1 MSEDN
6 MPNVQAE
13 PGERIAPKA
22 GKPRRVKK
30 ERTGKRNT
38 EKAPPDKVRRVTAL
52 VLLVCVGLFVFYVMT
67 DRFIPSTDM
76 ARVRGY
82 VIPVT
87 PLVSGRVVEVAVEP
101 NDIVQAGAPLVKI
114 DPEDYELAV
123 QEAEQE
129 LVKAG
134 QSVGAKTATVASAQA
149 KVSDALANQAHIRTQ
164 ATRILTMTKKGIVP
178 KAEADKTRA
187 ALASAKAQVES
198 AQANLDQARKQLG
211 ADGKE
216 NSVVK
221 SALLKLQKA
230 QLDLERTII
239 RAPAI
244 GGVSNFRLDEGFY
257 ARAGQP
263 LLTFVSGEDV
273 WIDAYFRE
281 NSLGNMIVGDEV
293 EIVLDYAPGR
303 VFKGKVASID
313 WGISWGQSEQAGQLA
328 SVDAQTGWLRQTQR
342 FPVTIRFD
350 DDTARGFRRVG
361 GQADVIVYTQDS
373 SVLNIFGRLWI
384 RFISWMSYVR

>member
-1 MSEDN
+1 

-13 PGERIAPKA
+13 PDERIRARSAKPK
-22 GKPRRVKK
+22 RVKK
-30 ERTGKRNT
+30 DRTKKEKKQRTAQEKVKRAT
-38 EKAPPDKVRRVTAL
+38 FF
-52 VLLVCVGLFVFYVMT
+52 VLLICIGLFIFYVLA
-67 DRFIPSTDM
+67 DRYIPSTDM

-87 PLVSGRVVEVAVEP
+87 PLVSGRVVEVQVEP
-101 NDIVQAGAPLVKI
+101 NQVVQPGDALIRI
-114 DPEDYELAV
+114 DPADYQLAV
-123 QEAEQE
+123 EEAEQG

-134 QSVGAKTATVASAQA
+134 QSVGVQTASVASAQA
-149 KVSDALANQAHIRTQ
+149 KLSDALANQAHIRTQ
-164 ATRILTMTKKGIVP
+164 ASRILAMAKKGIVP

-187 ALASAKAQVES
+187 SLASAKAQVES
-198 AQANLDQARKQLG
+198 AQANLEQAKTQLG
-211 ADGKE
+211 AKGKN
-216 NSVVK
+216 NSQMK

-230 QLDLERTII
+230 QLDLERTVL

-257 ARAGQP
+257 ARSGQP

-313 WGISWGQSEQAGQLA
+313 WGINWGQTEQVGQLA
-328 SVDAQTGWLRQTQR
+328 SVSSQTGWLRQTQR
-342 FPVTIRFD
+342 FPVTIQFD
-350 DDTARGFRRVG
+350 DDSARGLRRVG
-361 GQADVIVYTQDS
+361 GQADVIVYTQENS
-373 SVLNIFGRLWI
+373 ALNIFGRIWI
-384 RFISWMSYVR
+384 RIVSWLSYVR

>member
-1 MSEDN
+1 MSEEN

-22 GKPRRVKK
+22 GKPKRVKK
-30 ERTGKRNT
+30 ERV
-38 EKAPPDKVRRVTAL
+38 EKPKKDKPPMDKVKKLTFM
-52 VLLVCVGLFVFYVMT
+52 VLLVCIGLFVFYVLA

-82 VIPVT
+82 VIPIT
-87 PLVSGRVVEVAVEP
+87 PLVSGRVVDVMVEP
-101 NDIVQAGAPLVKI
+101 NDIVQPGAPLVRI
-114 DPEDYELAV
+114 DPADYQLAV
-123 QEAEQE
+123 QEAEQG

-134 QSVGAKTATVASAQA
+134 QSVGVQTASVASAQA
-149 KVSDALANQAHIRTQ
+149 KLSDALANQAHIRTQ
-164 ATRILTMTKKGIVP
+164 ASRILAMAKKGIVP

-187 ALASAKAQVES
+187 ALASAKAQVET
-198 AQANLDQARKQLG
+198 AQANLEQAKKQLG
-211 ADGKE
+211 STGKE
-216 NSVVK
+216 NSAVK

-230 QLDLERTII
+230 QIDLERTVL

-257 ARAGQP
+257 ARSGQP

-293 EIVLDYAPGR
+293 EIVLDFAPGR

-328 SVDAQTGWLRQTQR
+328 SVTPQTGWLRQTQR
-342 FPVTIRFD
+342 FPVAIQFD

-373 SVLNIFGRLWI
+373 SVLNMFGRIWI
-384 RFISWMSYVR
+384 RLMSWLSYVR

>member
-1 MSEDN
+1 MSDEN

-13 PGERIAPKA
+13 PDERIRARSAKPK
-22 GKPRRVKK
+22 RVKK
-30 ERTGKRNT
+30 ERTKKEKKQRTAQEKVKRAT
-38 EKAPPDKVRRVTAL
+38 FF
-52 VLLVCVGLFVFYVMT
+52 VLLICIGLFIFYVLA
-67 DRFIPSTDM
+67 DRYIPSTDM

-87 PLVSGRVVEVAVEP
+87 PLVSGRVVEVQVEP
-101 NDIVQAGAPLVKI
+101 NQVVQPGDALIRI
-114 DPEDYELAV
+114 DPADYQLAV
-123 QEAEQE
+123 EEAEQG

-134 QSVGAKTATVASAQA
+134 QSVGVQTASVASAQA
-149 KVSDALANQAHIRTQ
+149 KLSDALANQAHIRTQ
-164 ATRILTMTKKGIVP
+164 ASRILAMAKKGIVP

-187 ALASAKAQVES
+187 SLASAKAQVES
-198 AQANLDQARKQLG
+198 AQANLEQAKTQLG
-211 ADGKE
+211 AKGKN
-216 NSVVK
+216 NSQMK

-230 QLDLERTII
+230 QLDLERTVL

-313 WGISWGQSEQAGQLA
+313 WGINWGQAEQVGQLA
-328 SVDAQTGWLRQTQR
+328 SVSPQTGWLRQTQR
-342 FPVTIRFD
+342 FPVTIQFD
-350 DDTARGFRRVG
+350 DDNARGLRRVG
-361 GQADVIVYTQDS
+361 GQADVIVYTQENS
-373 SVLNIFGRLWI
+373 ALNIFGRIWI
-384 RFISWMSYVR
+384 RLVSWLSYVR

>member
-1 MSEDN
+1 

-13 PGERIAPKA
+13 PGERIAPKGA
-22 GKPRRVKK
+22 KPKRVKK
-30 ERTGKRNT
+30 ERLGRTKK
-38 EKAPPDKVRRVTAL
+38 EPSPSDKVKKMTVV
-52 VLLVCVGLFVFYVMT
+52 VLLICIGLFVFYVLA
-67 DRFIPSTDM
+67 DRYIPSTDM

-87 PLVSGRVVEVAVEP
+87 PLVSGRVVEVSVEP
-101 NDIVQAGAPLVKI
+101 NDVVQAGVPLVKI
-114 DPEDYELAV
+114 DPADYQLAV
-123 QEAEQE
+123 QEAEQG

-134 QSVGAKTATVASAQA
+134 QSVGVQTASVASAQA
-149 KVSDALANQAHIRTQ
+149 QLSDALANQAHVRTQ
-164 ATRILTMTKKGIVP
+164 ASRILALSKKGIVP

-187 ALASAKAQVES
+187 ALESAKAQVAT
-198 AQANLDQARKQLG
+198 AQANLEQARKQLG
-211 ADGKE
+211 TSGKE
-216 NSVVK
+216 NSAVK

-230 QLDLERTII
+230 QIDLERTIL
-239 RAPAI
+239 RAPAM

-257 ARAGQP
+257 ARSGQP

-281 NSLGNMIVGDEV
+281 NSLGKMIVGDEA
-293 EIVLDYAPGR
+293 EIVLDYAPGK

-313 WGISWGQSEQAGQLA
+313 WGISWGQNEQAGQLA
-328 SVDAQTGWLRQTQR
+328 SVTGQTGWLRQTQR
-342 FPVTIRFD
+342 FPVTVRFD

-373 SVLNIFGRLWI
+373 SILNVFGRAWI
-384 RFISWMSYVR
+384 RVISWLSYVR

>member
-1 MSEDN
+1 MSEEN

-22 GKPRRVKK
+22 GKPKRVKK
-30 ERTGKRNT
+30 ERV
-38 EKAPPDKVRRVTAL
+38 EKPKKDKPPVDKVKRLTVV
-52 VLLVCVGLFVFYVMT
+52 VLLICVGLFVFYVLA
-67 DRFIPSTDM
+67 DRYIPSTDM

-87 PLVSGRVVEVAVEP
+87 PLVSGRVVDVLVEP
-101 NDIVQAGAPLVKI
+101 NDVVQAGDPLVRI
-114 DPEDYELAV
+114 DPADYQLAV
-123 QEAEQE
+123 QEAEQG

-134 QSVGAKTATVASAQA
+134 QGVGVQTAFVASAQA
-149 KVSDALANQAHIRTQ
+149 KLSEALANQAHVRTQ
-164 ATRILTMTKKGIVP
+164 ASRILAMAKKGIMP
-178 KAEADKTRA
+178 KAEADKSRA
-187 ALASAKAQVES
+187 ALASAKAQVET
-198 AQANLDQARKQLG
+198 AQANLEQAKKQLG
-211 ADGKE
+211 STGKE
-216 NSVVK
+216 NSAVK

-230 QLDLERTII
+230 QIDLERTVL

-244 GGVSNFRLDEGFY
+244 GGVSNFRLNEGFY
-257 ARAGQP
+257 AQSGQP

-273 WIDAYFRE
+273 WVDAYFRE

-293 EIVLDYAPGR
+293 EIVLDFAPGR

-313 WGISWGQSEQAGQLA
+313 WGISWGQSEQAGQLV
-328 SVDAQTGWLRQTQR
+328 SVTPQTGWLRQTQR
-342 FPVTIRFD
+342 FPVAIRFD

-373 SVLNIFGRLWI
+373 SVLNMFGRVWI
-384 RFISWMSYVR
+384 RIMSWLSYVR

>member
-1 MSEDN
+1 MSEEN

-22 GKPRRVKK
+22 GKPKRVKK
-30 ERTGKRNT
+30 ERV
-38 EKAPPDKVRRVTAL
+38 EKPKKDKPPVDKVKRLTGI
-52 VLLVCVGLFVFYVMT
+52 VLLICVGLFVFYVLA
-67 DRFIPSTDM
+67 DRYIPSTDM

-87 PLVSGRVVEVAVEP
+87 PLVSGRVVDVMVEP
-101 NDIVQAGAPLVKI
+101 NDVVQAGDPLVRI
-114 DPEDYELAV
+114 DPADYQLAV
-123 QEAEQE
+123 QEAEQG

-134 QSVGAKTATVASAQA
+134 QGVGVQTASVASAQA
-149 KVSDALANQAHIRTQ
+149 KLSDALANQAHVRTQ
-164 ATRILTMTKKGIVP
+164 ASRILAMAKKGIMP
-178 KAEADKTRA
+178 KAEADKSRA
-187 ALASAKAQVES
+187 ALASAKAQVET
-198 AQANLDQARKQLG
+198 AQANLEQAKKQLG
-211 ADGKE
+211 STGKE
-216 NSVVK
+216 NSAVK

-230 QLDLERTII
+230 QIDLERTVL

-244 GGVSNFRLDEGFY
+244 GGVSNFRLNEGFY
-257 ARAGQP
+257 AQSGQP

-293 EIVLDYAPGR
+293 EIVLDFAPGR

-313 WGISWGQSEQAGQLA
+313 WGISWGQSEQAGQLV
-328 SVDAQTGWLRQTQR
+328 SVTPQTGWLRQTQR
-342 FPVTIRFD
+342 FPVAIRFD

-373 SVLNIFGRLWI
+373 SVLNMFGRVWI
-384 RFISWMSYVR
+384 RIMSWLSYVR

>member
-1 MSEDN
+1 MSDEN

-13 PGERIAPKA
+13 PDERIRARSAKPK
-22 GKPRRVKK
+22 RVKK
-30 ERTGKRNT
+30 DRTKKEKKQRTAQEKVKRAT
-38 EKAPPDKVRRVTAL
+38 FF
-52 VLLVCVGLFVFYVMT
+52 VLLICIGLFIFYVLA
-67 DRFIPSTDM
+67 DRYIPSTDM

-87 PLVSGRVVEVAVEP
+87 PLVSGRVVEVQVEP
-101 NDIVQAGAPLVKI
+101 NQVVQPGDALIRI
-114 DPEDYELAV
+114 DPADYQLAV
-123 QEAEQE
+123 EEAEQG

-134 QSVGAKTATVASAQA
+134 QSVGVQTASVASAQA
-149 KVSDALANQAHIRTQ
+149 KLSDALANQAHIRTQ
-164 ATRILTMTKKGIVP
+164 ASRILAMAKKGIVP

-187 ALASAKAQVES
+187 SLASAKAQVES
-198 AQANLDQARKQLG
+198 AQANLEQAKTQLG
-211 ADGKE
+211 AKGKN
-216 NSVVK
+216 NSQMK

-230 QLDLERTII
+230 QLDLERTVL

-257 ARAGQP
+257 ARSGQP

-313 WGISWGQSEQAGQLA
+313 WGINWGQTEQVGQLA
-328 SVDAQTGWLRQTQR
+328 SVSSQTGWLRQTQR
-342 FPVTIRFD
+342 FPVTIQFD
-350 DDTARGFRRVG
+350 DDSARGLRRVG
-361 GQADVIVYTQDS
+361 GQADVIVYTQENS
-373 SVLNIFGRLWI
+373 ALNIFGRIWI
-384 RFISWMSYVR
+384 RIVSWLSYVR

>member
-1 MSEDN
+1 MSEEN

-13 PGERIAPKA
+13 PGERIAPKVS
-22 GKPRRVKK
+22 KPKRVKK
-30 ERTGKRNT
+30 ERLGKTKKETSPSDNVKKLT
-38 EKAPPDKVRRVTAL
+38 VM
-52 VLLVCVGLFVFYVMT
+52 VLLICVGLFVFYVLA

-87 PLVSGRVVEVAVEP
+87 PLVSGRVVEVVVEP
-101 NDIVQAGAPLVKI
+101 NDVVQAGAPLVKI
-114 DPEDYELAV
+114 DPADYQLAV
-123 QEAEQE
+123 QEAEQG

-134 QSVGAKTATVASAQA
+134 KNVGVQTASVASAQA
-149 KVSDALANQAHIRTQ
+149 KLSDALANQTHVRTQ
-164 ATRILTMTKKGIVP
+164 ASRILALTKKGIVP
-178 KAEADKTRA
+178 KAEADKSRA
-187 ALASAKAQVES
+187 ALESAKAQVAT
-198 AQANLDQARKQLG
+198 AQANLEQARKQLG
-211 ADGKE
+211 SSGKE
-216 NSVVK
+216 NSAVK

-230 QLDLERTII
+230 QIDLDRTIL
-239 RAPAI
+239 RAPAL

-257 ARAGQP
+257 ARSGQP

-313 WGISWGQSEQAGQLA
+313 WGISWGENEQAGQLA
-328 SVDAQTGWLRQTQR
+328 SVAGQAGWLRQTQR

-373 SVLNIFGRLWI
+373 SLLNVFGRVWI
-384 RFISWMSYVR
+384 RAISWLSYVR

>member
-1 MSEDN
+1 MSDEN

-13 PGERIAPKA
+13 PDERIRARSAKPK
-22 GKPRRVKK
+22 RVKK
-30 ERTGKRNT
+30 ERTKKEKKQRTAQEKVKRAT
-38 EKAPPDKVRRVTAL
+38 FF
-52 VLLVCVGLFVFYVMT
+52 VLLICIGLFIFYVFA
-67 DRFIPSTDM
+67 DRYIPSTDM

-87 PLVSGRVVEVAVEP
+87 PLVSGRVVEVQVEP
-101 NDIVQAGAPLVKI
+101 NQVVQTGDALIRI
-114 DPEDYELAV
+114 DPADYQLAV
-123 QEAEQE
+123 EEAEQG

-134 QSVGAKTATVASAQA
+134 QSVGVQTASVASAQA
-149 KVSDALANQAHIRTQ
+149 KLSDALANQAHIRTQ
-164 ATRILTMTKKGIVP
+164 ASRILTMAKKGIVP

-187 ALASAKAQVES
+187 SLARAKAQVES
-198 AQANLDQARKQLG
+198 AQANLEQAKTQLG
-211 ADGKE
+211 AKGKG
-216 NSVVK
+216 NSQMR

-230 QLDLERTII
+230 QLDLERTVL

-313 WGISWGQSEQAGQLA
+313 WGINWGQAEQVGQLA
-328 SVDAQTGWLRQTQR
+328 SVSPQTGWLRQTQR
-342 FPVTIRFD
+342 FPVTIQFD
-350 DDTARGFRRVG
+350 DDNARGLRRVG
-361 GQADVIVYTQDS
+361 GQADVIVYTQENS
-373 SVLNIFGRLWI
+373 ALNIFGRIWI
-384 RFISWMSYVR
+384 RLVSWLSYVR

>member
-1 MSEDN
+1 MSEEN

-22 GKPRRVKK
+22 GKPKRVKK
-30 ERTGKRNT
+30 ERV
-38 EKAPPDKVRRVTAL
+38 EKPKKDKPPVDKVKRLTVI
-52 VLLVCVGLFVFYVMT
+52 VLLICIGLFVFYVLA
-67 DRFIPSTDM
+67 DRYIPSTDM

-87 PLVSGRVVEVAVEP
+87 PLVSGRVVDVMVEP
-101 NDIVQAGAPLVKI
+101 NDVVQAGAPLVRI
-114 DPEDYELAV
+114 DPADYQLAV
-123 QEAEQE
+123 QEAEQG

-134 QSVGAKTATVASAQA
+134 QGVGVQTASVASAQA
-149 KVSDALANQAHIRTQ
+149 KLSDALANQAHVRTQ
-164 ATRILTMTKKGIVP
+164 ASRILAMAEKGIMP
-178 KAEADKTRA
+178 KAEADKSRA
-187 ALASAKAQVES
+187 ALASAKAQVET
-198 AQANLDQARKQLG
+198 AQANLEQAKKQLG
-211 ADGKE
+211 STGKE
-216 NSVVK
+216 NSAVK
-221 SALLKLQKA
+221 SALLQLQKA
-230 QLDLERTII
+230 QIDLERTVL

-244 GGVSNFRLDEGFY
+244 GGVSNFRLNEGFY
-257 ARAGQP
+257 AQSGQP

-293 EIVLDYAPGR
+293 EIVLDFAPGR

-313 WGISWGQSEQAGQLA
+313 WGISWGQSEQAGQLV
-328 SVDAQTGWLRQTQR
+328 SVTPQTGWLRQTQR
-342 FPVTIRFD
+342 FPVAIRFD

-373 SVLNIFGRLWI
+373 SVLNMFGRVWI
-384 RFISWMSYVR
+384 RIMSWLSYVR

>member
-1 MSEDN
+1 

-13 PGERIAPKA
+13 PDERIRARSAKPK
-22 GKPRRVKK
+22 RVKK
-30 ERTGKRNT
+30 ERTKKEKKQRTAQEKVKRAT
-38 EKAPPDKVRRVTAL
+38 FF
-52 VLLVCVGLFVFYVMT
+52 VLLICIGLFIFYVLA
-67 DRFIPSTDM
+67 DRYIPSTDM

-87 PLVSGRVVEVAVEP
+87 PLVSGRVVEVQVEP
-101 NDIVQAGAPLVKI
+101 NQVVQPGDALIRI
-114 DPEDYELAV
+114 DPADYQLAV
-123 QEAEQE
+123 EEAEQG

-134 QSVGAKTATVASAQA
+134 QSVGVQTASVASAQA
-149 KVSDALANQAHIRTQ
+149 KLSDALANQAHIRTQ
-164 ATRILTMTKKGIVP
+164 ASRILAMAKKGIVP

-187 ALASAKAQVES
+187 SLASAKAQVES
-198 AQANLDQARKQLG
+198 AQANLEQAKTQLG
-211 ADGKE
+211 AKGKN
-216 NSVVK
+216 NSQMK

-230 QLDLERTII
+230 QLDLERTVL

-313 WGISWGQSEQAGQLA
+313 WGINWGQAEQVGQLA
-328 SVDAQTGWLRQTQR
+328 SVSPQTGWLRQTQR
-342 FPVTIRFD
+342 FPVTIQFD
-350 DDTARGFRRVG
+350 DDNARGLRRVG
-361 GQADVIVYTQDS
+361 GQADVIVYTQENS
-373 SVLNIFGRLWI
+373 ALNIFGRIWI
-384 RFISWMSYVR
+384 RLVSWLSYVR

>member
-1 MSEDN
+1 MSEEN

-22 GKPRRVKK
+22 GKPKRVKK
-30 ERTGKRNT
+30 ERV
-38 EKAPPDKVRRVTAL
+38 EKPKKDKPPVDKVKRLTVI
-52 VLLVCVGLFVFYVMT
+52 VLLICVGLFVFYVLA
-67 DRFIPSTDM
+67 DRYIPSTDM

-87 PLVSGRVVEVAVEP
+87 PLVSGRVVDVMVEP
-101 NDIVQAGAPLVKI
+101 NDVVQAGDPLVRI
-114 DPEDYELAV
+114 DPADYQLAV
-123 QEAEQE
+123 QEAEQG

-134 QSVGAKTATVASAQA
+134 QGVGVQTASVASAQA
-149 KVSDALANQAHIRTQ
+149 KLSDALANQAHVRTQ
-164 ATRILTMTKKGIVP
+164 ASRILAMAKKGIMP
-178 KAEADKTRA
+178 KAEADKSRA
-187 ALASAKAQVES
+187 ALASAKAQVET
-198 AQANLDQARKQLG
+198 AQANLEQAKKQLG
-211 ADGKE
+211 STGKE
-216 NSVVK
+216 NSAVK

-230 QLDLERTII
+230 QIDLERTVL

-244 GGVSNFRLDEGFY
+244 GGVSNFRLNEGFY
-257 ARAGQP
+257 AQSGQP

-293 EIVLDYAPGR
+293 EIVLDFAPGR

-313 WGISWGQSEQAGQLA
+313 WGISWGQSEQAGQLV
-328 SVDAQTGWLRQTQR
+328 SVTPQTGWLRQTQR
-342 FPVTIRFD
+342 FPVAIRFD

-373 SVLNIFGRLWI
+373 SVLNMFGRVWI
-384 RFISWMSYVR
+384 RIMSWLSYVR

>member
-1 MSEDN
+1 MSEEN

-22 GKPRRVKK
+22 GKPKRVKK
-30 ERTGKRNT
+30 ERA
-38 EKAPPDKVRRVTAL
+38 EKAKKDRPPADKVKKLTVM
-52 VLLVCVGLFVFYVMT
+52 VLLVCIGLFVFYVLA
-67 DRFIPSTDM
+67 DRYIPSTDM

-87 PLVSGRVVEVAVEP
+87 PLVSGRVVDVMVEP
-101 NDIVQAGAPLVKI
+101 NDVVQPGDPLIRI
-114 DPEDYELAV
+114 DPADYQLAV
-123 QEAEQE
+123 QEAEQG

-134 QSVGAKTATVASAQA
+134 QGVGVQTASVASAQA
-149 KVSDALANQAHIRTQ
+149 KLSAALANQAHARTQ
-164 ATRILTMTKKGIVP
+164 ASRILAMAKKGIVP

-187 ALASAKAQVES
+187 ALASAKAQVET
-198 AQANLDQARKQLG
+198 AQANLDQAKTQLG
-211 ADGKE
+211 SAGKE
-216 NSVVK
+216 NSAVK
-221 SALLKLQKA
+221 SALLLLQKA
-230 QLDLERTII
+230 QIDLERTVL

-244 GGVSNFRLDEGFY
+244 GGVSNFRLNEGFY
-257 ARAGQP
+257 AQSGQP

-281 NSLGNMIVGDEV
+281 NSIGNMIVGDEV
-293 EIVLDYAPGR
+293 EIVLDFAPGR

-328 SVDAQTGWLRQTQR
+328 SVTPQTGWLRQTQR
-342 FPVTIRFD
+342 FPVAIRFD

-373 SVLNIFGRLWI
+373 SVLNMFGRVWI
-384 RFISWMSYVR
+384 RLMSWLSYVR